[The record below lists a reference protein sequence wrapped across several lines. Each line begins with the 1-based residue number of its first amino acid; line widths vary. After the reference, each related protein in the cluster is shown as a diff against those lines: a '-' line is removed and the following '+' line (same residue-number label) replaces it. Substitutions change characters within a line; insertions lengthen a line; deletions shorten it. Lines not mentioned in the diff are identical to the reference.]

1 MSGGVVRRK
10 AEDEMEDP
18 ALGADG
24 VASTPWA
31 EPGSRAV
38 SLAETA
44 YDRIEEL
51 IVHFALRPGADV
63 KMQTVQDMIGLGRTP
78 THQAVRRF
86 AAETLII
93 IRPRDGL
100 QISPIDLM
108 RDRRLLRLRR
118 DMDRFVVDLAAERLT
133 GNHRNQLL
141 HLAQRLRDRR
151 DSMDAVE
158 FNGYDRALD
167 QTILAAAGEPFLDRT
182 LRPLHIV
189 FRRIGWL
196 YLSEIDREVGLKNTI
211 DRHLDLLEAVI
222 NRDSVKAKAAS
233 DLLIDF
239 ADSMFGPLEANIAP
253 ELLDAGVVPLYP
265 DPSRRPSSR

>member
-1 MSGGVVRRK
+1 MSAAWAGMNEETMD
-10 AEDEMEDP
+10 AETE
-18 ALGADG
+18 ADG
-24 VASTPWA
+24 PVPTPRTEAASR
-31 EPGSRAV
+31 SV

-51 IVHFALRPGADV
+51 IVHFTLRPGADV
-63 KMQTVQDMIGLGRTP
+63 KTQTVQEMIGLGRTP
-78 THQAVRRF
+78 THQAIRRF

-118 DMDRFVVDLAAERLT
+118 DMDRFVVELAAERLS

-151 DSMDAVE
+151 DAMDAVE

-167 QTILAAAGEPFLDRT
+167 EADKKAGKKITCPVQVLW
-182 LRPLHIV
+182 
-189 FRRIGWL
+189 G
-196 YLSEIDREVGLKNTI
+196 
-211 DRHLDLLEAVI
+211 
-222 NRDSVKAKAAS
+222 AKAALAAWY
-233 DLLIDF
+233 DTLAIWREWADDVQGQAVDCGHFIPEEKPAETLALLRGF
-239 ADSMFGPLEANIAP
+239 FG
-253 ELLDAGVVPLYP
+253 
-265 DPSRRPSSR
+265 

>member
-1 MSGGVVRRK
+1 MVRRN
-10 AEDEMEDP
+10 AMEETVGP
-18 ALGADG
+18 APRGGAAG
-24 VASTPWA
+24 PSPPS
-31 EPGSRAV
+31 EPLPRAA

-51 IVHFALRPGADV
+51 IVHFHLPPGADV
-63 KMQTVQDMIGLGRTP
+63 KMQTVQDRIGLGRTP

-118 DMDRFVVDLAAERLT
+118 DMDRFVVELAAERLT

-151 DSMDAVE
+151 DDMDAVE

-196 YLSEIDREVGLKNTI
+196 YLSEVEPKAGLTETI

-222 NRDSVKAKAAS
+222 NRNSVQAKKAS

-239 ADSMFGPLEANIAP
+239 ADSMFDPLEARIAP
-253 ELLDAGVVPLYP
+253 ELLDASVVPLYP
-265 DPSRRPSSR
+265 AQSGRRAKH

>member
-1 MSGGVVRRK
+1 MGAVRNRTDEEMMDAELDAAGSG
-10 AEDEMEDP
+10 P
-18 ALGADG
+18 
-24 VASTPWA
+24 TPRT

-51 IVHFALRPGADV
+51 IVHFTLRPGADV
-63 KMQTVQDMIGLGRTP
+63 KMQTVQTMIGLGRTP
-78 THQAVRRF
+78 THQAIRRF

-118 DMDRFVVDLAAERLT
+118 DMDRFVVELAAERLS

-141 HLAQRLRDRR
+141 HLVQRLRDRR
-151 DSMDAVE
+151 DGMDAVE

-196 YLSEIDREVGLKNTI
+196 YLSEIDREVGLKETI
-211 DRHLDLLEAVI
+211 DRHIDLLEAVI
-222 NRDSVKAKAAS
+222 ARDAVRAKAAS

-239 ADSMFGPLEANIAP
+239 ADSMFGPLETSIAP
-253 ELLDAGVVPLYP
+253 ELLDASVVPLF
-265 DPSRRPSSR
+265 DPT